1 MEIRETETGLYTT
14 ITKVHTVTNRVNI
27 FWTHE
32 EALRSLNRWKR
43 IKYRLN
49 RIKAMTKAN
58 SFKIFSRVIGISFAL
73 LILISLISCGS
84 TSGCS
89 TKATNRGGG
98 YYINR

>member
-14 ITKVHTVTNRVNI
+14 ITKVYKVKKVVNI
-27 FWTHE
+27 FWTYE
-32 EALRSLNRWKR
+32 EALRSLNRVQR

-58 SFKIFSRVIGISFAL
+58 SFKIFSRVIATGFAL
-73 LILISLISCGS
+73 LILMQLMSCGS
-84 TSGCS
+84 ASVCS